1 MRSFYIHVPGWVY
14 AMSCYGMSKRDAVAR
29 FRRQHG
35 MLRMPKGYAIWPA

>member
-1 MRSFYIHVPGWVY
+1 MQSFYIHVPGWAH

-35 MLRMPKGYAIWPA
+35 MSRMPKGYAIWPA